1 MATTHWLGAG
11 LSSGPG
17 IRRLAQS
24 GSGHELTLWNRT
36 LAKAEAALAGVSS
49 SATAK
54 AFDWESLKSNVAA
67 GDVIVS
73 MLPATM
79 HLDVAQVCL
88 DKRAHFV
95 SSSYVSPE
103 MKQLDQTA
111 TQHNLCFLN
120 ECGLDPGLDH
130 LMAHVLVHEYKN
142 SDAFAADNAH
152 SFRSYCGGF
161 PKVPN
166 DFKYKFSWSP
176 LGVLRALRSP
186 AQWIE
191 QGKVQQTDKPWKSL
205 KNYPTRLPDGEET
218 FQSYPN
224 RDSLPF
230 KPEYGFDDSWKMKEF
245 VRGTLRL
252 DGWAEAWSEIFAL
265 VDTAEGEAGQ
275 KALADK
281 SDELWQAYQ
290 YDAGESD
297 RVVLSVELHVEK
309 GDATVWHQSYC
320 LDACGNENGSAMAR
334 LVSLPV
340 SIAVD
345 SVLNGSV
352 ETGVSAATKD
362 INAVNRWFEELKSLG
377 EQFQQ
382 IKIV

>member
-11 LSSGPG
+11 LSSVPG
-17 IRRLAQS
+17 IRRLAEK
-24 GSGHELTLWNRT
+24 GNDLTLWNRT
-36 LAKAEAALAGVSS
+36 LAKAEAALAGISA

-54 AFDWESLKSNVAA
+54 AFDWDALKSSVSA

-88 DKRAHFV
+88 DKQAHFV

-103 MKQLDQTA
+103 MKQLSEAA

-130 LMAHVLVHEYKN
+130 LMAHVLVHEYKT
-142 SDAFAADNAH
+142 SEVFAADNVH

-161 PKVPN
+161 PKIPN

-186 AQWIE
+186 AKWIE
-191 QGKVQQTDKPWKSL
+191 QGEVQQTDKPWKSI
-205 KNYPTRLPDGEET
+205 KNYPTRLPAGEET

-230 KPEYGFDDSWKMKEF
+230 LPEYGFGSSWNTKEF

-252 DGWAEAWSEIFAL
+252 SGWSDAWSDIFAL
-265 VDTAEGEAGQ
+265 VDSAEDEAGQ
-275 KALADK
+275 KSLADK
-281 SDELWQAYQ
+281 SDELWQSYQ
-290 YDAGESD
+290 YDAGDPD
-297 RVVLSVELHVEK
+297 RVVLSVELQVEK
-309 GDATVWHQSYC
+309 DGATIWHQSYC

-340 SIAVD
+340 SIAVE
-345 SVLNGSV
+345 SVLSGKV
-352 ETGVSAATKD
+352 KTGVSAATKE
-362 INAVNRWFEELKSLG
+362 INAVNNWLGELESLG
-377 EQFQQ
+377 EQFER
-382 IKIV
+382 ITIV